1 MCTAP
6 LRGGGTKA
14 ETTAMAAAF
23 IFWEMDGENEQQKS
37 VLRVVSLAN
46 M

>member
-1 MCTAP
+1 MHY
-6 LRGGGTKA
+6 RGGGTKA
-14 ETTAMAAAF
+14 ETAAMAAF